1 MSVIDSL
8 RGFFMVFRFGLLLC
22 AVVFSISV
30 KAETVVVLGD
40 SISAAY
46 GIEVEQGWV
55 QVLAA
60 KLQKAGSRARIQN
73 ESISGETSAGG
84 LARID
89 RILHAQK
96 PAVVIIEL
104 GANDG
109 LRGLSPAELKHN
121 LAEIIRRSQAIG
133 AKVLL
138 LSMTIPPNYGKRYID
153 MIYNVYV
160 ELSREMAAPAIPF
173 ILDDIALVKELMQ
186 PDGLHPN
193 AKAQPLIADKIWRHL
208 LPLLKTLPEKRD

>member
-1 MSVIDSL
+1 MDSL
-8 RGFFMVFRFGLLLC
+8 CGLFMFLRLCGLFC
-22 AVVFSISV
+22 AVLFSVSV
-30 KAETVVVLGD
+30 RAETVLVLGD

-60 KLQKAGSRARIQN
+60 KLREAGSKAQVRN

-89 RILHAQK
+89 HILNAQK
-96 PAVVIIEL
+96 PAVMIIEL

-121 LAEIIRRSQAIG
+121 LAEMIRHSQAHG

-153 MIYNVYV
+153 MIYNVYH
-160 ELSREMAAPAIPF
+160 ELSREMAVPAIPF

-208 LPLLKTLPEKRD
+208 LPLLTPSSKKRD

>member
-1 MSVIDSL
+1 MAGLDSL
-8 RGFFMVFRFGLLLC
+8 RGFFMLSKLSVWLGAAL
-22 AVVFSISV
+22 FSLNIH
-30 KAETVVVLGD
+30 AETVVVLGD

-55 QVLAA
+55 HLLAER
-60 KLQKAGSRARIQN
+60 LRQEGSKAHVRN

-89 RILHAQK
+89 RILSEQN
-96 PAVVIIEL
+96 PAVVIVEL

-109 LRGLSPAELKHN
+109 LRGLSPAALKHN
-121 LAEIIRRSQAIG
+121 LAEIIRRSQSRG

-153 MIYNVYV
+153 MIYNVYH
-160 ELSREMAAPAIPF
+160 ELAREMAVPAIPF
-173 ILDDIALVKELMQ
+173 ILEDIALVKELMQ

-193 AKAQPLIADKIWRHL
+193 AKAQPLIAEKIWRHL
-208 LPLLKTLPEKRD
+208 LPLL